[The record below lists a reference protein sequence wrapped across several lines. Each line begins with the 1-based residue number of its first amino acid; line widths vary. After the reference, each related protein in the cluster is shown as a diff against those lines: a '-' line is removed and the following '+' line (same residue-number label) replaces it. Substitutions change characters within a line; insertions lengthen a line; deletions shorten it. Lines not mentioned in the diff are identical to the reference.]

1 MQEENVTPEATQ
13 EPVEAPQE
21 QVAEEQVEQEVQ
33 PTETNN
39 EQETPSEGQPE
50 EVPSQE
56 EPEINYDLTQF
67 LQPQQEQ
74 PKFVPDEDG
83 FIDPNKFY
91 QQVKAD
97 AVNELRQEMKF
108 QEAERKAWAAIEKK
122 YPEVKEDPELRD
134 ILNAQRI
141 ADVASGGKG
150 DLNQVAS
157 KLLGKI
163 NSYKTIGKAQAQVSE
178 KVQKSASLQQNTA
191 TNVAS
196 NKDNERF
203 DRMSNGDISAADELI
218 AEWLESG
225 KL

>member
-1 MQEENVTPEATQ
+1 MQEENAIPEAAQ

-39 EQETPSEGQPE
+39 EQETPSEEQSKEAPL
-50 EVPSQE
+50 QE

-67 LQPQQEQ
+67 LQPQREQ

-83 FIDPNKFY
+83 YIDPNKFY

>member
-1 MQEENVTPEATQ
+1 MEDNNVVQEAPVQ
-13 EPVEAPQE
+13 EPVEQPQE
-21 QVAEEQVEQEVQ
+21 ALEVVEQE
-33 PTETNN
+33 ETNS
-39 EQETPSEGQPE
+39 EQQTQSEEQSE
-50 EVPSQE
+50 EAPSQE

-67 LQPQQEQ
+67 LQPQQET

-108 QEAERKAWAAIEKK
+108 QESERKAWAAIEKK
-122 YPEVKEDPELRD
+122 YPEIKEDPELRD

-163 NSYKTIGKAQAQVSE
+163 NSYKTMGKAQAQVSE
-178 KVQKSASLQQNTA
+178 KVQKSAALQQNTA
-191 TNVAS
+191 NNVDS
-196 NKDNERF
+196 NKDNERLS
-203 DRMSNGDISAADELI
+203 RMSNGDTSAADELI
-218 AEWLESG
+218 AEWLEAG

>member
-1 MQEENVTPEATQ
+1 MQEENAIPEAAQ

-39 EQETPSEGQPE
+39 EQETPSEEQSE
-50 EVPSQE
+50 EAPSQE

-67 LQPQQEQ
+67 LQPQREQ

-83 FIDPNKFY
+83 YIDPNKFY

>member
-39 EQETPSEGQPE
+39 EQETPSEEQSE
-50 EVPSQE
+50 EAPLQE

-74 PKFVPDEDG
+74 PIFVPDEDG
-83 FIDPNKFY
+83 YIDPNKFY

-108 QEAERKAWAAIEKK
+108 QESERKAWAAIEKK

>member
-50 EVPSQE
+50 EVPPQE

-108 QEAERKAWAAIEKK
+108 QEAERKAWSAIEKK
-122 YPEVKEDPELRD
+122 YPEIKEDPELRD